1 MIYRVLWKVK
11 ETQRPVKCFHLL
23 FSLWT
28 RESSMLRLML
38 LEVVHFERFFVSDW
52 SCRINPVIHKDLSLK
67 AAADRVESELT
78 LVNIEDL
85 LDGVSTDRKYL
96 LCTVY
101 IRKKIEAIT
110 PKLIMKNV
118 KNTRQHLRALYYSA

>member
-28 RESSMLRLML
+28 RESSKLRLML

-96 LCTVY
+96 CSLHP
-101 IRKKIEAIT
+101 KKIEAIT

-118 KNTRQHLRALYYSA
+118 KNTRQHLSALYYSA